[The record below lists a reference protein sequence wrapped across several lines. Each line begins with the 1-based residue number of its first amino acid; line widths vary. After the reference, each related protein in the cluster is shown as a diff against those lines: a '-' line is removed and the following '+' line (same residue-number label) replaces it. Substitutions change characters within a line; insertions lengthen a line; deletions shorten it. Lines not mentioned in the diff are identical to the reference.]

1 MAGGKNAAYTVVAPL
16 VIAKTE
22 TGDRYLYE
30 GATVPA
36 DVDAAEV
43 ERLVEGG
50 FIHKGELVADEKPAA
65 DDKSKADEAPVKSWN
80 HDRLNAW
87 AAEQDPPIVFED
99 PEATKE
105 QKLQVISAA
114 LAERNK

>member
-1 MAGGKNAAYTVVAPL
+1 MAGDKNAAYTVVAPL

-43 ERLVEGG
+43 ERLLEGG
-50 FIHKGELVADEKPAA
+50 FIREGELVADQP
-65 DDKSKADEAPVKSWN
+65 KADEAPVKSWN
-80 HDRLNAW
+80 HAQIDDW
-87 AAEQDPPIVFED
+87 AAKQSPAIEFVNPDPTKD
-99 PEATKE
+99 LTKE
-105 QKLQVISAA
+105 QKLEQIAA
-114 LAERNK
+114 AVASRSGS